1 MYLLFLKI
9 TVLFVVVSSD
19 TNKKNSCLSQ
29 SKDGTKDCGC
39 SMTSRT
45 QNPKSEEGSVK
56 EESKL
61 KYLSPDIEN
70 SGKKLQGSDDADSIK
85 YGSMVLIP
93 GGNFTMGTNNPKIIS
108 DGEGPGREV
117 KLSPFYMD
125 QYEASNHNFEAFVNA
140 TEYLTEVR

>member
-1 MYLLFLKI
+1 MYLLFLKF
-9 TVLFVVVSSD
+9 TVLFVFVSSD

-45 QNPKSEEGSVK
+45 HNSGGEEDSAK
-56 EESKL
+56 EESKS

-70 SGKKLQGSDDADSIK
+70 SDKKLQGSDEANGIK
-85 YGSMVLIP
+85 YGSMVLLP
-93 GGNFTMGTNNPKIIS
+93 GGDFTMGTNNPKIVS
-108 DGEGPGREV
+108 DGEGPAREV

-125 QYEASNHNFEAFVNA
+125 QYEVSNHNFQAFVNA
-140 TEYLTEVR
+140 TEYITEVR